1 VLYNSIEYFL
11 FLSVLLVVYWKAPQ
25 KARNPIL
32 IVASLVFY
40 AYWSIAFLLHYVI
53 ILALNFPLFLAI
65 LKNRSK
71 WAMRAALVL
80 DFGNLIFFKYFYFMI
95 RTIEN
100 FVPAEYRGTLSQIN
114 PDNGE
119 ILPIIILPLAISF
132 YTFQIVAFHVDAYRG
147 EVTEAPGFWKYFL
160 FISYFP
166 QHIAGPII
174 RHHHLLKQL
183 DEPRDPSKVD
193 VHRALAL
200 IGMGVFKKVIIAD
213 TFAGMAAQI
222 TRNPEKYD
230 PAFVILGS
238 VFFAIQVYSDFAGYS
253 DIARG
258 SSLLLGFELPVNFRG
273 PFFQLSYQEHWQRW
287 HITLSFWLRDYL
299 YIALGGNRQGKFRS
313 HLYLLITFIL
323 GGLWHGAGW
332 GFVIW
337 GTLVGSL
344 LVLER
349 ICRDLGWI
357 SVQETWGRRDQESSK
372 SYSIRTVRN
381 LSRMSLIFGLIVA
394 GGIFF
399 NAGLDVSVAM
409 RNFTAIFNPE
419 ADTKEF
425 GLNSW
430 HGLLFLAFLFLHW
443 LEYQDFAPVFRLR
456 EKYAHLERPVIVVSA
471 VLLMFLMSW
480 KAAGNTS
487 FVYFQF

>member
-1 VLYNSIEYFL
+1 MLYNSIEYFL
-11 FLSVLLVVYWKAPQ
+11 FLSILLVVYWAAPQ
-25 KARNPIL
+25 RFRNPIL
-32 IVASLVFY
+32 IVASLLFY
-40 AYWSIAFLLHYVI
+40 AYWSVAFLLHYFV
-53 ILALNFPLFLAI
+53 ILALNYPLFLAI

-71 WAMRAALVL
+71 AAMRAALVL
-80 DFGNLIFFKYFYFMI
+80 DFGNLIFFKYFYFMV
-95 RTIEN
+95 RTVEA
-100 FVPAEYRGTLSQIN
+100 FVPAEFRGTLSQIN
-114 PDNGE
+114 PDNGD
-119 ILPIIILPLAISF
+119 IIPVIILPLAISF

-147 EVTEAPGFWKYFL
+147 DVTEAPSFWKYFL

-183 DEPRDPSKVD
+183 DEPRDPGAVD
-193 VHRALAL
+193 VNRALAL
-200 IGMGVFKKVIIAD
+200 IGMGLIKKVIIAD
-213 TFAGMAAQI
+213 TFAGMALQI
-222 TRNPEKYD
+222 TRSPEKYD
-230 PAFVILGS
+230 PIFVILGS

-299 YIALGGNRQGKFRS
+299 YISLGGNRQGKFRS

-344 LVLER
+344 LAVER
-349 ICRDLGWI
+349 ILRDLGWI
-357 SVQETWGRRDQESSK
+357 SVSETWCRREGEETGA
-372 SYSIRTVRN
+372 YAVRSLKN
-381 LSRMSLIFGLIVA
+381 FLRMSVIFTLIFT

-399 NAGLDVSVAM
+399 NAGLDLTVAS
-409 RNFTAIFNPE
+409 RNFNAIFWPE
-419 ADTKEF
+419 ADTKAF

-430 HGLLFLAFLFLHW
+430 HAILFLTFLFLHW
-443 LEYQDFAPVFRLR
+443 LEYQDFEPVFRLR
-456 EKYAHLERPVIVVSA
+456 EKYAKLERPLLTVGA
-471 VLLMFLMSW
+471 VLLMFLISW
-480 KAAGNTS
+480 KAAGNQT